1 LSNESQ
7 LPRAKKRVNEN
18 NVIVVLLMIIFL
30 VLLEIKTI
38 GQRMHQ
44 RKIPEAETKLL
55 LARPY

>member
-1 LSNESQ
+1 
-7 LPRAKKRVNEN
+7 
-18 NVIVVLLMIIFL
+18 MIIFL